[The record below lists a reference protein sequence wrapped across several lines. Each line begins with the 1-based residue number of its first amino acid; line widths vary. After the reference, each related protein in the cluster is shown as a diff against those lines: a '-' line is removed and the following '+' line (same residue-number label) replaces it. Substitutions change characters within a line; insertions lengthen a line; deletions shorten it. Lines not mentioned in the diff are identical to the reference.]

1 MSRKLLKLYQ
11 VWHFSITSLN
21 GQDMFP
27 SVSFCFGFKPSLAN
41 HEIMSMRNIENWK
54 QNQTLKTMNETFR
67 KATFDLSEV
76 LVEMISGRNGNYTHK
91 LNYEIGNQRR
101 FENITEVLEV
111 YSEQGRSYSIYHNAP
126 IATETAV
133 IITLN
138 ITR

>member
-1 MSRKLLKLYQ
+1 
-11 VWHFSITSLN
+11 
-21 GQDMFP
+21 MFP
-27 SVSFCFGFKPSLAN
+27 SVSFCFGFKPGLSD
-41 HEIMSMRNIENWK
+41 HEIMSMRNVENWK

-101 FENITEVLEV
+101 FDNITEVLEV
-111 YSEQGRSYSIYHNAP
+111 YSEQGRCYSIYHNAP
-126 IATETAV
+126 FATETAV